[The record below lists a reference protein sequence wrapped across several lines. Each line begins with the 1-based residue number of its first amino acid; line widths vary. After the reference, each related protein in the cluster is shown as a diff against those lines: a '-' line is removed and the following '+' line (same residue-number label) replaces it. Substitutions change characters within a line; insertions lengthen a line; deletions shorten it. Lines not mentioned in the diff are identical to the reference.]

1 MGFSRQEYLGCDV
14 LVCCHALLQGI
25 FPIHGL
31 NPCLLCLL
39 HWQVGSLP
47 LAPPGKPNIIMSS
60 HTKKVEVTGPLSASK
75 MLSGEAGPGRL
86 SEKMGQLGLSQAT
99 LANNKF

>member
-1 MGFSRQEYLGCDV
+1 MGSSRQEYWSGLPY
-14 LVCCHALLQGI
+14 
-25 FPIHGL
+25 FPPRKRPDQVL

-60 HTKKVEVTGPLSASK
+60 HTKKVEVTGPLSASE